1 MDEQRIRERIRLQLE
16 AGRLKRHDGMI
27 IAAGIESRQTCQACG
42 ASIETD
48 YATPIG
54 HAYADGTHWFHLE
67 CHALWDDERT
77 SGMLLIVRVGEDV
90 ARYTWPEHRSHSP
103 GLRDTVC

>member
-1 MDEQRIRERIRLQLE
+1 MDERSIRERIRSQLE

-42 ASIETD
+42 LAINPE

-54 HAYADGTHWFHLE
+54 HAYVDGTHWFHLT
-67 CHALWDDERT
+67 CHALWDDEREA
-77 SGMLLIVRVGEDV
+77 SVPPMIKLGEDV
-90 ARYTWPEHRSHSP
+90 ARYTWPEHRNPPRRPDST
-103 GLRDTVC
+103 R